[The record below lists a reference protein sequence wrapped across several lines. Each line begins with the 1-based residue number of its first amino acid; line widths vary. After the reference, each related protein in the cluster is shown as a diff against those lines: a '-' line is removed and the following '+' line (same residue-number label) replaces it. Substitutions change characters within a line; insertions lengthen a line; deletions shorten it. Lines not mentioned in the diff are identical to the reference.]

1 VQVSCVVLT
10 IDDSTEL
17 VVLTIDD
24 SSNGVSMLA

>member
-10 IDDSTEL
+10 IDDSTEP
-17 VVLTIDD
+17 VVLTIVD